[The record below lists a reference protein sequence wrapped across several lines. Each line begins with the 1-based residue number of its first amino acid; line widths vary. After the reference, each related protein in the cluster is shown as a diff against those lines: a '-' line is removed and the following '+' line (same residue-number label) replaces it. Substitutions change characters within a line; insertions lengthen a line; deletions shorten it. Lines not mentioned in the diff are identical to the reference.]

1 MTPAISIM
9 MVTYNRLDLT
19 KKMMQS
25 LQDTVG
31 LSFRLIVVDN
41 GSKDG
46 TVDWLKQL
54 SPDPRFCQGVH
65 THFFEENQGI
75 AIGRNQGLLIANKYK
90 DPYLCTVDNDV
101 EFPHHWDFQCIA
113 IMQANPKYSIGVCF
127 EEPPHYLHPLT
138 RNGQTFQY
146 KSKGNLGTACMMFD
160 RELHDKIGYFTT
172 EYERYG
178 EEDANWGFRAR
189 LAGYNLGY
197 ITQPGKHLG
206 VSELDTGEYRTFKD
220 ECRKKNVAKFQ
231 QDCYAYSSG
240 KKPIY
245 IPYIGK

>member
-1 MTPAISIM
+1 MFDSFLKST
-9 MVTYNRLDLT
+9 
-19 KKMMQS
+19 
-25 LQDTVG
+25 DTDY
-31 LSFRLIVVDN
+31 RLIVIDN
-41 GSKDG
+41 GSTDG

-54 SPDPRFCQGVH
+54 SPASPFCQGYH
-65 THFFEENQGI
+65 THFNEKNRGI
-75 AIGRNQGLLIANKYK
+75 AIGRNQGLLIADKYK

-160 RELHDKIGYFTT
+160 RELHDKLGFFND
-172 EYERYG
+172 YG
-178 EEDANWGFRAR
+178 MLYATEDADWGMRAR

-197 ITQPGKHLG
+197 LMTPGVHLG
-206 VSELDTGEYRTFKD
+206 VGEHDTGEYRAFKD
-220 ECRKKNVAKFQ
+220 ECHRKTLIPFQ
-231 QDCYAYSSG
+231 QNCRDYASG

-245 IPYIGK
+245 IPFTKK